1 MTREELKNAGL
12 NDEQIETVMK
22 LHGQGIN
29 DANARAEQA
38 SEQVRQLTTDLEAAR
53 NSTELADMRDKLNR
67 MTGNYNALRKSNAI
81 KAALAEYRP
90 RDAAMLAKLLDNDK
104 IAFDEEKGTVT
115 GVKEQVEPLK
125 SSSGYLFAD
134 TPAPAGGT
142 PGGDNNNGDGFSM
155 NRFLRGE

>member
-12 NDEQIETVMK
+12 NDEQIETVMR

-67 MTGNYNALRKSNAI
+67 MTGN
-81 KAALAEYRP
+81 
-90 RDAAMLAKLLDNDK
+90 
-104 IAFDEEKGTVT
+104 EEKGTVT

-142 PGGDNNNGDGFSM
+142 PGGNNGNSDDFSM

>member
-38 SEQVRQLTTDLEAAR
+38 SEQIRQLTTDLEAAR

-67 MTGNYNALRKSNAI
+67 MTGNYNALRKSNAVM
-81 KAALAEYRP
+81 AALAEYKP

-134 TPAPAGGT
+134 TPAPTGGT
-142 PGGDNNNGDGFSM
+142 PGGNNGNSDDFSM